1 MSDVHAETSP
11 RSGTP
16 APGHEGLDKVFTRSP
31 LLGTNT
37 HSLCPGC
44 GEPNAVRVLM
54 ENIEEMGES
63 ENTICVLGI
72 GCYTAF
78 GALMEVDTQQ
88 AMHGRAPAQ
97 ATGIKRVLPD
107 RLVFTLQGDGDMIT
121 EGIQEVIH
129 AAARGERITAVCLN
143 NAAFGETGGHMT
155 ATSVIGQRTKSTLQG
170 RDPAKHG
177 YPIRLPEMLTGF
189 EGVAYLA
196 RGSVHT
202 PTHVKRTKKL
212 LRAALETQKRG
223 LGFSL
228 VEVLTMCPTGW
239 FVTPA
244 EGPKFQQ
251 DNLLP
256 AFPIGELKR
265 PKGLEA

>member
-1 MSDVHAETSP
+1 MSEIVHTSDPNGGDV
-11 RSGTP
+11 
-16 APGHEGLDKVFTRSP
+16 PGMEKVFTRSA

-44 GEPNAVRVLM
+44 GEPSAVRVLM
-54 ENIEEMGES
+54 ESIEEMGEQ
-63 ENTICVLGI
+63 ENAVCVLGI

-78 GALMEVDTQQ
+78 AALMEVDCQQ

-97 ATGIKRVLPD
+97 ASGLKRVLPD

-129 AAARGERITAVCLN
+129 AAARGEKITAICLN

-155 ATSVIGQRTKSTLQG
+155 ATTVVGQRTKSTLDG
-170 RDPAKHG
+170 RTPERHG
-177 YPIRLPEMLTGF
+177 YPIRLPKMLVGF

-196 RGSVHT
+196 RGTVHT
-202 PTHVKRTKKL
+202 PAGVKKTKKL
-212 LRAALETQKRG
+212 LRAALETQRRG

-228 VEVLTMCPTGW
+228 VEVVTMCPTGW
-239 FVTPA
+239 FVTPD

-251 DNLLP
+251 ENLLP
-256 AFPIGELKR
+256 VFPVGELKR
-265 PKGLEA
+265 PRDLTGG

>member
-1 MSDVHAETSP
+1 MSEIVRTNDPNAGEV
-11 RSGTP
+11 
-16 APGHEGLDKVFTRSP
+16 PGMEKVFTRSP

-44 GEPNAVRVLM
+44 GEPSAVRVLM
-54 ENIEEMGES
+54 ESIEEMGEQ
-63 ENTICVLGI
+63 ENTVCVLGI

-78 GALMEVDTQQ
+78 AALMEVDCQQ

-97 ATGIKRVLPD
+97 ASGLKRVLPD

-129 AAARGERITAVCLN
+129 AAARGEKITAICLN

-155 ATSVIGQRTKSTLQG
+155 ATTVVGQRTKSTLAG
-170 RDPAKHG
+170 RDSERHG
-177 YPIRLPEMLTGF
+177 HPIRLPEMLVGF

-196 RGSVHT
+196 RGTVHT
-202 PTHVKRTKKL
+202 PVGVKKTKKL
-212 LRAALETQKRG
+212 LRAALETQRRG

-228 VEVLTMCPTGW
+228 VEVVTMCPTGW
-239 FVTPA
+239 FVPPA
-244 EGPKFQQ
+244 EGPAFQQ
-251 DNLLP
+251 KNLLP
-256 AFPIGELKR
+256 VFPVGELKR
-265 PKGLEA
+265 PADLET

>member
-1 MSDVHAETSP
+1 MSEVRTTASSASE
-11 RSGTP
+11 P
-16 APGHEGLDKVFTRSP
+16 AVKPGMEKVFTRSP

-54 ENIEEMGES
+54 ESIEEMGER
-63 ENTICVLGI
+63 ENTVCVLGI

-78 GALMEVDTQQ
+78 AALMDVDFQQ

-97 ATGIKRVLPD
+97 ATGLKRVLPD

-129 AAARGERITAVCLN
+129 AAARGEKITAICLN

-155 ATSVIGQRTKSTLQG
+155 ATSVIGQRTKSTLEG
-170 RDPAKHG
+170 RSPERHG
-177 YPIRLPEMLTGF
+177 YPIRLPEMLVGF

-196 RGSVHT
+196 RGTVHT
-202 PTHVKRTKKL
+202 PAGVKKTKKL
-212 LRAALETQKRG
+212 LRAALETQRRG

-228 VEVLTMCPTGW
+228 VEVVTMCPTGW
-239 FVTPA
+239 FTTPGD
-244 EGPKFQQ
+244 GPKFQQ
-251 DNLLP
+251 ENLLP
-256 AFPIGELKR
+256 VFPVGELKR
-265 PKGLEA
+265 PRDLTA